1 MAFNR
6 VGISD
11 IILKHYTNDKLP
23 LFCHL
28 FDSFLSSCLSI
39 HLISFHVMKWCP
51 ERKLTDNLLSFVI
64 NVYTKYIYTKGSNA
78 KKRLDTKT
86 VNCIYKMIKFFSVCV
101 FRVLFFS
108 VPFTHKKYD
117 KNWQKWEKERTIY
130 CINDTRVS
138 ESINELDEL
147 R

>member
-1 MAFNR
+1 MALNR
-6 VGISD
+6 VGVSD

-64 NVYTKYIYTKGSNA
+64 NVYTKDSNA
-78 KKRLDTKT
+78 QKILDTKT

-101 FRVLFFS
+101 FRVLFF
-108 VPFTHKKYD
+108 VPKYD

-138 ESINELDEL
+138 ESINGLDEL